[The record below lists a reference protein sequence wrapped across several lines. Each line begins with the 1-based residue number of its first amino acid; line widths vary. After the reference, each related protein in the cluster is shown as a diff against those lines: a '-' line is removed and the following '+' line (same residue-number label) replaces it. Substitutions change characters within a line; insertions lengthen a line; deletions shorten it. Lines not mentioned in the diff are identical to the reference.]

1 MTRYYDPL
9 SDMSR
14 IKEYLINLF
23 LDKDDIVNLIMPTL
37 DDNHFT
43 LNQNWLGGK
52 YEKNVYGE
60 TEIKTLLGHCFD
72 HPYLEGTVTDS
83 RCAIFIETYLN
94 RVENRHIKEVG
105 LDVFIV
111 CHKDMVQ
118 LSDEDK
124 DYYRSIGIYG
134 NRVDSAIQL
143 INSAILDIETMN
155 NIKKRYSIGSMDLAE
170 EEPLK
175 QYIPSTKFYG
185 KCLSY
190 TYNTFY
196 QRKDNMR

>member
-1 MTRYYDPL
+1 MARYYDPL

>member
-1 MTRYYDPL
+1 MPKYYDPL

-14 IKEYLINLF
+14 IKEYLMNLF
-23 LDKDDIVNLIMPTL
+23 LDKEDLANLIMPTL
-37 DDNHFT
+37 DDDHFT

-52 YEKNVYGE
+52 YDKNVYGK
-60 TEIKTLLGHCFD
+60 TEIVTLLGHCFD

-94 RVENRHIKEVG
+94 RVENKHIKEVG

-155 NIKKRYSIGSMDLAE
+155 NIKKDTQLVAW
-170 EEPLK
+170 
-175 QYIPSTKFYG
+175 T
-185 KCLSY
+185 
-190 TYNTFY
+190 
-196 QRKDNMR
+196 